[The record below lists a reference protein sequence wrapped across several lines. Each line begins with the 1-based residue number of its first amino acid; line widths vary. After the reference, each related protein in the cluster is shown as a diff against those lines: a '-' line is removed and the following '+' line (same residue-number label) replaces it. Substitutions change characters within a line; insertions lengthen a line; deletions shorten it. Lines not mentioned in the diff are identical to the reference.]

1 MVDTNIDWQCK
12 IDDGLQL
19 FARSLESPNL
29 SLLVR
34 ASSTHGDTL
43 GVLLALYKTANLET
57 FKLLEN
63 DASRHQICID
73 MLNV

>member
-19 FARSLESPNL
+19 FARSLQSPNL

-43 GVLLALYKTANLET
+43 GVLLALYKTANLGT